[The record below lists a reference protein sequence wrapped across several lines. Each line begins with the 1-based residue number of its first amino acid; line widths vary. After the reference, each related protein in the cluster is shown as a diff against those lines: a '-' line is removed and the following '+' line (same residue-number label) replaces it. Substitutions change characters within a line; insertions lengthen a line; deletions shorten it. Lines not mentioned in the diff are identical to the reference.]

1 MASYTLLTNFSKKSH
16 SVTAFLLS
24 QADLSES
31 RAQRRCRNITVTGT
45 EPHLEPKQAVCSTFS
60 LDSHDRTLYAYEVMY
75 SSAFRDITFTTLR
88 TLLNQCGVK
97 TLRALDS
104 AIVLV
109 VVVVLTLIRARCG
122 PLL

>member
-1 MASYTLLTNFSKKSH
+1 
-16 SVTAFLLS
+16 
-24 QADLSES
+24 
-31 RAQRRCRNITVTGT
+31 
-45 EPHLEPKQAVCSTFS
+45 
-60 LDSHDRTLYAYEVMY
+60 
-75 SSAFRDITFTTLR
+75 LR